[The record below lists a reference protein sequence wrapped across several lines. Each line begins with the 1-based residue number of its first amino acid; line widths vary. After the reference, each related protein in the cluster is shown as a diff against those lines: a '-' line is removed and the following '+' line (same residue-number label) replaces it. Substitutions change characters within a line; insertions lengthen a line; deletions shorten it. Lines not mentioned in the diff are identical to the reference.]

1 MQDRVP
7 LYPGR
12 VKLIPV
18 AGQDNVYDMER
29 ADQPT
34 QLGTPLN
41 KNTFLKDTT
50 ARKYGLGVDATP
62 DDILNNLVS
71 AAVAA
76 KYQLEMGAVPNDLF
90 DILSKAALVSGDS
103 GDLVLPNGNSVRNL
117 KYVNGGYTGTGTS
130 NLTIPT
136 GFTPLFCLIE
146 INTLTSL
153 FASGGS
159 SEANVEDILIW
170 CAGITSAKFGSSV
183 ANPQY
188 QTATFTPTSDSFVM
202 KMSGIN
208 SSNKAYKYFI
218 LGE

>member
-1 MQDRVP
+1 MKDRVP

-12 VKLIPV
+12 VKLTPV
-18 AGQDNVYDMER
+18 AGQENVYDMVR

-34 QLGTPLN
+34 QEGTPLN
-41 KNTFLKDTT
+41 KDSLLKDAT
-50 ARKYGLGVDATP
+50 AALFQLGAD
-62 DDILNNLVS
+62 
-71 AAVAA
+71 
-76 KYQLEMGAVPNDLF
+76 AVPDEVLK
-90 DILSKAALVSGDS
+90 ILSKAALVSGDS

-146 INTLTSL
+146 INTLASL
-153 FASGGS
+153 YASGGS

-188 QTATFTPTSDSFVM
+188 QTAKFTPTSDSFVM